1 MLPNFA
7 ALPKVYWR
15 SLTSPMNENIAA
27 LKDQAFEAYKRKQ
40 FPAASGYFERCVQLL
55 DEEEDLLSAAE
66 MRNNLS
72 VVLLELKNP
81 EKSLAVVQGTDQIF
95 AEHNDKKRHAMALGN
110 IASALQALK
119 RLPEALISFEQS
131 AEIFKEIDEK
141 ELRSITLKKIS
152 DLQLKTGKQFQALA
166 SLEASYDQNE
176 KKTVKDKVLK
186 GFLNNLI
193 NKITHKS

>member
-1 MLPNFA
+1 MDI
-7 ALPKVYWR
+7 KI
-15 SLTSPMNENIAA
+15 TK
-27 LKDQAFEAYKRKQ
+27 LKDQAFEAYKKKN
-40 FPAASGYFERCVQLL
+40 FLAASGYFESCIQLL
-55 DEEEDLLSAAE
+55 DEEKDFLSAAE
-66 MRNNLS
+66 MRNNLG

-81 EKSLAVVQGTDQIF
+81 EKSLAVVSGTDQIF
-95 AEHNDKKRHAMALGN
+95 AEHHDKKRQAMALGN

-119 RLPEALISFEQS
+119 RYPDALISFEQS
-131 AEIFKEIDEK
+131 ADLFKEIDEK